1 MPKKPTVSTLTAGY
15 GSTTLLNNNFDQL
28 RDGFDN
34 TLSLDGSTPNA
45 MSADLDMGGNDVL
58 NALSVN
64 ATQLYLG
71 GTRVTS
77 VSATPSWR
85 GAWVTATTY
94 YVDDIVRNSGS
105 SYICVVEHT
114 SGTFSTDLSAVKWE
128 LLAQQGAAG
137 AGTGDM
143 LAANDLSDVA
153 NVATSRSNLGLG
165 SIATLTAP
173 AGDVVGTTDTQTLSA
188 KTLTSP
194 VINTGVSGTALSSQA
209 LAEAGTDNAT
219 IMTPLRTKQAID
231 ALGSSDFVLL
241 ATATASA
248 SAFLDFTAFDST
260 LYDDYLF
267 VVSCVRPSSDG
278 VRFQVRFSSDGG
290 TTFTTTSDYKTAMSA
305 TGQGSPANTVIETS
319 YIPLTSATFGVG
331 FDADQSWTGILNFIA
346 PSIYGKTLTFQGFYP
361 GPSGGNYAQVTGS
374 GAREVGSEVNAIRF
388 MFATGNITSG
398 TIKMCGRVKA

>member
-77 VSATPSWR
+77 VSATPSWK

-231 ALGSSDFVLL
+231 AFSVIKSYQIFEAVEEYASATSVPYTGGSYNTRNLNTVLINEIAGASL
-241 ATATASA
+241 ASKRVTLPAGTYIIRCSGTTYTIQGTNLRLYNVTDATPVAYSSTGQTATTGAGSNDTLEVYLTITASKVFEIATDSSSGSLSTGLGVNRTA
-248 SAFLDFTAFDST
+248 SP
-260 LYDDYLF
+260 
-267 VVSCVRPSSDG
+267 RPQRNAS
-278 VRFQVRFSSDGG
+278 
-290 TTFTTTSDYKTAMSA
+290 
-305 TGQGSPANTVIETS
+305 
-319 YIPLTSATFGVG
+319 
-331 FDADQSWTGILNFIA
+331 
-346 PSIYGKTLTFQGFYP
+346 FY
-361 GPSGGNYAQVTGS
+361 A
-374 GAREVGSEVNAIRF
+374 
-388 MFATGNITSG
+388 
-398 TIKMCGRVKA
+398 VKVA

>member
-77 VSATPSWR
+77 VSATPSWK

-219 IMTPLRTKQAID
+219 IMTPLRAKQAID
-231 ALGSSDFVLL
+231 AFSVIKSYQIFEAVEEYASATSVPYTGGSYNTRNLNTVLINEIAGASL
-241 ATATASA
+241 ASKRVTLPAGTYIIRCSGTTYTIQGTNLRLYNVTDATPVAYSSTGQTATTGAGSNDTLEVYLTITASKVFEIATDSSSGSLSTGLGVNRTA
-248 SAFLDFTAFDST
+248 SP
-260 LYDDYLF
+260 
-267 VVSCVRPSSDG
+267 RPQRNAS
-278 VRFQVRFSSDGG
+278 
-290 TTFTTTSDYKTAMSA
+290 
-305 TGQGSPANTVIETS
+305 
-319 YIPLTSATFGVG
+319 
-331 FDADQSWTGILNFIA
+331 
-346 PSIYGKTLTFQGFYP
+346 FY
-361 GPSGGNYAQVTGS
+361 A
-374 GAREVGSEVNAIRF
+374 
-388 MFATGNITSG
+388 
-398 TIKMCGRVKA
+398 VKVA

>member
-231 ALGSSDFVLL
+231 AFSVIKSYQIFEAVEEYASATSVPYTGGSYNTRNLNTVLINEIAGASL
-241 ATATASA
+241 ASKRVTLPAGTYIIRCSGTTYTIQGTNLRLYNVTDATPVAYSSTGQTATTGAGSNDTLEVYLTITASKVFEIATDSSSGSLSTGLGVNRTA
-248 SAFLDFTAFDST
+248 SP
-260 LYDDYLF
+260 
-267 VVSCVRPSSDG
+267 RPQRNAS
-278 VRFQVRFSSDGG
+278 
-290 TTFTTTSDYKTAMSA
+290 
-305 TGQGSPANTVIETS
+305 
-319 YIPLTSATFGVG
+319 
-331 FDADQSWTGILNFIA
+331 
-346 PSIYGKTLTFQGFYP
+346 FY
-361 GPSGGNYAQVTGS
+361 A
-374 GAREVGSEVNAIRF
+374 
-388 MFATGNITSG
+388 
-398 TIKMCGRVKA
+398 VKVA